1 MGYVTYEY
9 YKSIYGEDSMPESDF
24 NRLSWEACRRIDTLT
39 LNKLKFAYPTDE
51 DSSEAV
57 KRCVCKLIEIAGQI
71 EAANKRVTE
80 GQGYITDES
89 GTLRGKVV
97 SSVSSGS
104 ESISYTAKAE
114 GGSTLIDAV
123 LSDKAAQDKLYR
135 DTVREYLS
143 LVPDSNGVN
152 LLYAGIPYPVRH
164 APISRPPESKPVEKP
179 EEPTEPQEPE
189 DNENED

>member
-1 MGYVTYEY
+1 MGYVTYNY
-9 YKSIYGEDSMPESDF
+9 YKSIYGEDSIPKTDF
-24 NRLSWEACRRIDTLT
+24 NRLLWEACHRVDVLT

-71 EAANKRVTE
+71 EAANKRASE
-80 GQGYITDES
+80 GQGYVTDAK
-89 GTLRGKVV
+89 GTHGRVV

-123 LSDKAAQDKLYR
+123 LSDKASQERLYR

-152 LLYAGIPYPVRH
+152 LLYAGAYPRRN
-164 APISRPPESKPVEKP
+164 APISRPPEDKPVEKP
-179 EEPTEPQEPE
+179 TEPEE
-189 DNENED
+189 SEEVTE

>member
-1 MGYVTYEY
+1 MAYVDYEF
-9 YKSIYGEDSMPESDF
+9 YKNIYGDSAMPETDF
-24 NRLSWEACRRIDTLT
+24 NRLSWESCRRIDTLT

-57 KRCVCKLIEIAGQI
+57 KWCVCKLIEIAGQI

-80 GQGYITDES
+80 GQGYTIDQAT
-89 GTLRGKVV
+89 GLMVGKTVT
-97 SSVSSGS
+97 SKTSGS
-104 ESISYTAKAE
+104 ESLSFSAKAE
-114 GGSTLIDAV
+114 SGSTLIDAV

-164 APISRPPESKPVEKP
+164 APISRPPENKPVEKP
-179 EEPTEPQEPE
+179 EE
-189 DNENED
+189 

>member
-1 MGYVTYEY
+1 MAYVDYDY
-9 YKSIYGEDSMPESDF
+9 YKSIYGEDAISEPDF

-39 LNKLKFAYPTDE
+39 LNKLKFAFPTNE
-51 DSSEAV
+51 DDAETV
-57 KRCVCKLIEIAGQI
+57 RRCVCKLIEIAAQI
-71 EAANKRVTE
+71 EAANKRVSD

-123 LSDKAAQDKLYR
+123 LSDKAAQDRLYR

-143 LVPDSNGVN
+143 FVPDANGVN
-152 LLYAGIPYPVRH
+152 LLFSGAYPGRREVLR
-164 APISRPPESKPVEKP
+164 
-179 EEPTEPQEPE
+179 
-189 DNENED
+189 

>member
-1 MGYVTYEY
+1 MRYATYDY
-9 YKSIYGEDSMPESDF
+9 YKSIYGEDSMPETDF
-24 NRLSWEACRRIDTLT
+24 NRLSWEACRRVDTLT

-51 DSSEAV
+51 NSSEAV

-71 EAANKRVTE
+71 EAANKRVSE

-89 GTLRGKVV
+89 GALRGKVV

-123 LSDKAAQDKLYR
+123 LSDKAAQERLYR

-152 LLYAGIPYPVRH
+152 LLYAGIPYPRRN
-164 APISRPPESKPVEKP
+164 APISRPPEDKPVDK
-179 EEPTEPQEPE
+179 PTEPEE
-189 DNENED
+189 SEETENEI

>member
-1 MGYVTYEY
+1 MGYVTYDY
-9 YKSIYGEDSMPESDF
+9 YKSIYGEDSMPETDF
-24 NRLSWEACRRIDTLT
+24 NRLSWEAFRKVDVLT
-39 LNKLKFAYPTDE
+39 LNKLKFAFPTDH
-51 DSSEAV
+51 DAIEAV
-57 KRCVCKLIEIAGQI
+57 RRCVCKLIEIAGQI

-89 GTLRGKVV
+89 GALRGKVV

-123 LSDKAAQDKLYR
+123 LSDKAAQERLYR

-143 LVPDSNGVN
+143 LVPDSNGIN
-152 LLYAGIPYPVRH
+152 LLYAGIPYPRRN
-164 APISRPPESKPVEKP
+164 APISRPPENKPVEKP
-179 EEPTEPQEPE
+179 EEPTEPQER
-189 DNENED
+189 